1 MMCYQSCMNI
11 LESHTRLTSESVLLD
26 VLDLIEG
33 EVELV
38 EVLELEQSLA
48 GHLVQRVPGH
58 VQPKEVPGK
67 VLMREDQ

>member
-1 MMCYQSCMNI
+1 MNI

-33 EVELV
+33 EVKLV

-48 GHLVQRVPGH
+48 GHLVQ
-58 VQPKEVPGK
+58 
-67 VLMREDQ
+67 